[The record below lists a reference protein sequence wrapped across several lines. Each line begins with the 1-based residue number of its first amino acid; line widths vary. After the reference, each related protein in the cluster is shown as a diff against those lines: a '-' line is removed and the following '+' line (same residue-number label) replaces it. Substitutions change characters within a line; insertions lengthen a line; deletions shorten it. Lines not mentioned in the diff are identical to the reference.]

1 MSDSEDSSNE
11 HTALMSSSVDNSTD
25 GVVRRAPYV
34 AEGSVPSPQ
43 NNPETDEVPR
53 RTQNEGDDD
62 DDDMLLK
69 YGAKHVIM
77 LFAPVSLCMLV
88 VVVTISTVE
97 FYSQSGGQYLV
108 YTPFHED
115 EGGAGTKA
123 WNAVA
128 NAIIVVGVVL
138 LMTVFLVALYKYR
151 CYKVIHGWLI
161 TASLLFLFLFAY
173 IYLTEVLL
181 TYNVPMDYITTA
193 IIMWNFGVVGMFCI
207 HWKGPLLLQQ
217 AYLIIISALMALV
230 FIKYLP
236 EWTLWTILAAIAIY
250 DLAAVLCPRGP
261 LKVLVETAQERD
273 EPIFPAL
280 IYSSTMIWLVG
291 MADVDPADKNKKTN
305 ANVDASEAEDINLIG
320 NMDTNEEEEENDGG
334 FDDEWQDRQNAELS
348 NSRGSTNSEDARAA
362 VNALRQ
368 TSDQEQQTSNP
379 HLDDEEERGVKLG
392 LGDFIF
398 YSVLVGKASVTGDWT
413 TTIACFVAILIGLC
427 LTLILLAIFKK
438 ALPAL
443 PISITFGLI
452 FYFSTSYIVF
462 PFTDSFASE
471 QVFI

>member
-305 ANVDASEAEDINLIG
+305 ANVDASEAEDKG